1 MKKLVLLIVILLVC
15 SFLPTFASDVEAM
28 RDLFQE
34 IPFGV
39 LCNSNKTMCTVGN
52 YTLRA
57 SGTEIFTY
65 GGVMCS
71 SSRTMCTN
79 GVSVMR
85 SSSPLF

>member
-1 MKKLVLLIVILLVC
+1 MKKVVLLSVITIIC
-15 SFLPTFASDVEAM
+15 SVVPSFASDIETMKA
-28 RDLFQE
+28 LFQE
-34 IPFGV
+34 VPFGV
-39 LCNSNKTMCTVGN
+39 LCNPSKTMCTVGN

-65 GGVMCS
+65 GGVMCT